1 MEKDN
6 RSFGARLIEKLR
18 ENVELVCSKIR
29 KGEPEKK
36 FTSGR
41 ERFFN
46 LIKDHPYFQK
56 RVAQLRK
63 KYKIPLLG
71 FADSKGV
78 YYWEHEKKSRYNCFV
93 DEMDLFILDFTI
105 PKVYRS
111 SATRFFYDFVLSPRR
126 TQKSPIG
133 NYPIFSLVKADD
145 DREINKYLIDP
156 NGFYLQIFEWTAK
169 REVLNAMKKI
179 FKEKDKTL
187 FHVSKVEGMARTI
200 WLLSQG
206 ELSDKEIRS
215 ALKSKVGEF
224 VDQKIPDQSNI
235 SNYRQ
240 RYERALNSLRL
251 LD

>member
-1 MEKDN
+1 MKKDDQ
-6 RSFGARLIEKLR
+6 SFGERLIEKLR
-18 ENVELVCSKIR
+18 ENVELVCSKMQ

-36 FTSGR
+36 FADGR
-41 ERFFN
+41 ERLFN
-46 LIKDHPYFQK
+46 LLCDHPYFQK

-71 FADSKGV
+71 FADSQGV
-78 YYWEHEKKSRYNCFV
+78 YHWEHEKKARYNRFV
-93 DEMDLFILDFTI
+93 NEIDLFILDFTI

-111 SATRFFYDFVLSPRR
+111 SAACFFYDFVLSPSR
-126 TQKSPIG
+126 TVKSSIG
-133 NYPIFSLVKADD
+133 NYPIFSLIQADD

-156 NGFYLQIFEWTAK
+156 NGFYVQIFEWTTE
-169 REVLNAMKKI
+169 RDVSNAMKKI
-179 FKEKDKTL
+179 MKNKKKNL

-215 ALKSKVGEF
+215 ALKAKMDEF
-224 VDQKIPDQSNI
+224 GDQKIPDQSNI

-240 RYERALNSLRL
+240 RYERALSFLRP